1 MSSAA
6 RRRREALKIESGTAG
21 AFFSFVEGVEG
32 SRWRREK

>member
-6 RRRREALKIESGTAG
+6 RRRREALKIESGMAG
-21 AFFSFVEGVEG
+21 VFSFVVEG